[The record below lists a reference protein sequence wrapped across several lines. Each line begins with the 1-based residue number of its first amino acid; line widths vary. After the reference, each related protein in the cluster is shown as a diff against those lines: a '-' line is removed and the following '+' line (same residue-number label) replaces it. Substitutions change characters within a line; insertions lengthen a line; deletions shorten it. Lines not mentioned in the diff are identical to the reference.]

1 MKKLI
6 FISLL
11 IAIVTIVLVSCTS
24 GNNGIEIILN
34 QNDPTVVKDGSTL
47 APNSVVKFAWT
58 DPAGNSVLCDFILER
73 DGVVVER
80 QEGVREVIT
89 SVSEE
94 GHYMA
99 SIMLSGSRDVKTV
112 KFSVNKLYEE
122 LYNSSHGLYFKDDIS
137 DLFKQFNDKGQE
149 KAGIIF
155 FRLGN
160 EKIEG
165 TNEIINT
172 SEGLNLIDTDG
183 NGLYDTW
190 DVNPA
195 AGQHWYEFLTGEF
208 QSEFG

>member
-6 FISLL
+6 FILLL
-11 IAIVTIVLVSCTS
+11 IAGLAIVLVSCS
-24 GNNGIEIILN
+24 NGNNGYKIILN
-34 QNDPTVVKDGSTL
+34 QNDPTVIKDGSTL

-58 DPAGNSVLCDFILER
+58 DLAGNSVLCDFILER
-73 DGVVVER
+73 DGMVVE
-80 QEGVREVIT
+80 QLDDVREVIT

-99 SIMLSGSRDVKTV
+99 SIMPSGSRDVKSVT
-112 KFSVNKLYEE
+112 FIVNKLYEE
-122 LYNSSHGLYFKDDIS
+122 LYNSSHGLYFKDDVS

-172 SEGLNLIDTDG
+172 SEGLHL
-183 NGLYDTW
+183 
-190 DVNPA
+190 
-195 AGQHWYEFLTGEF
+195 
-208 QSEFG
+208 